1 MSKLN
6 RSELWAVPTEKN
18 LKQSVAGYKA
28 NCTRLMNK
36 ARSRAEK
43 ARIHAEYTAKIA
55 EAEQMFHTNVL
66 AVKRHNAAVKA
77 NAARREN
84 TSRNETRKA
93 ARSASKKRV
102 MSVAVRCPHH

>member
-43 ARIHAEYTAKIA
+43 ARIHAEYAAKIA
-55 EAEQMFHTNVL
+55 EVEQMFHTNVL

-77 NAARREN
+77 NAARK
-84 TSRNETRKA
+84 TTPVHSTK
-93 ARSASKKRV
+93 SASKSRV
-102 MSVAVRCPHH
+102 MAVSVRNKRTR